1 MKQRGSFNETPEAP
15 LKALIKIGGSL
26 LDDPASRN
34 DIARQIA
41 DVEASGVS
49 VTVVHGGGKQMTRFL
64 DERGIQSRFVRGLRV
79 TTEETIDAV
88 LKVLAGSVNTQL
100 TAALCA
106 AGAKAVGLTGLDA
119 GLAKAEQLDPELGF
133 VGRVVASDPS
143 VLDALSDAGFLPV
156 VACVAG
162 GEGAQV
168 FNVNGDSMAV
178 AIAASWGGVDRLVFL
193 TDVAGVLD
201 AEKTI
206 IPVLN
211 VEGCQNLMD
220 TGVAT
225 GGMQAKLNA
234 AMDAVA
240 GGVQEVRIVKGS
252 DQAIVKRV
260 FEGEEVGTRIVG
272 EHHDPLFPI
281 MTALMS

>member
-1 MKQRGSFNETPEAP
+1 M
-15 LKALIKIGGSL
+15 KALIKIGGSL

-41 DVEASGVS
+41 EVASSGVS

-79 TTEETIDAV
+79 TTNETIDAV

-133 VGRVVASDPS
+133 VGRVVASDPG
-143 VLDALSDAGFLPV
+143 VLDALSDAGFMPV

-162 GEGAQV
+162 GDNAQV

-178 AIAASWGGVDRLVFL
+178 AMAASWGVERLVFL

-211 VEGCQNLMD
+211 ASACQNLMD
-220 TGVAT
+220 TGVAS

-252 DQAIVKRV
+252 DPSIVKRI
-260 FEGEEVGTRIVG
+260 FAGEEIGTRIVG

-281 MTALMS
+281 MTALMT